1 TSLRNRASC
10 SFRMDSRR
18 AVFQFGIVYQTP
30 VKKVKKA
37 KEIVKDIF
45 GTMAGVR
52 LDRVHFQSFGDFSL
66 IYEVVYYVLA
76 PDYNTYMD
84 KQEYINLS
92 LMEAFQKEGISFA
105 YPTQTLYVRKEGA

>member
-1 TSLRNRASC
+1 
-10 SFRMDSRR
+10 
-18 AVFQFGIVYQTP
+18 
-30 VKKVKKA
+30 
-37 KEIVKDIF
+37 
-45 GTMAGVR
+45 
-52 LDRVHFQSFGDFSL
+52 
-66 IYEVVYYVLA
+66 LA